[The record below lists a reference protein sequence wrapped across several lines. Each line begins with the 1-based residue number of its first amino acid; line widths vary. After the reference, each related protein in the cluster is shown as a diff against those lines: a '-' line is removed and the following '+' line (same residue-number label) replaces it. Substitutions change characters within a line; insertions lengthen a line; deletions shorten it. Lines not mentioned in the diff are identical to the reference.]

1 MKYIT
6 FLTTARSDFGLLKNL
21 IIETNRLKRFK
32 VSVLATGSHFSKDY
46 GNTFK
51 EIMDNNIKISKKIK
65 ILSSNNPNDLGIPI
79 SKCIRE
85 SSIYFKKQKMIL

>member
-51 EIMDNNIKISKKIK
+51 EIMDNNIKSIKK
-65 ILSSNNPNDLGIPI
+65 N
-79 SKCIRE
+79 
-85 SSIYFKKQKMIL
+85 